1 MSSKVAVVVPVYKE
15 ELNEFEKIS
24 LAQARKVLGKYP
36 LVFVAPEGKNFSY
49 FAPKDFVAH
58 FPPKFFQSAKTYNL
72 LLLSPQF
79 YETFAAFDY
88 ILIYQLDA
96 FVFYDALEF
105 FCSLGFDYI
114 GAPVAYHSWYG
125 MKAKKIPRV
134 GNGGFSLRK
143 VKTCHALLSE
153 AVRRADWNFVLEN
166 FYEDAFFG
174 FCGANEAV
182 DFRCAPVDVAVRF
195 AVDYFPDRFLRRVEN
210 KIPFGCH
217 DWSKCSADAYVKI
230 FRQAGY
236 DLSALRS
243 RMGNEDYLL
252 RLEISLE
259 IVAIKRLVREIRRG
273 QSVLK
278 YLPTKKFS
286 SVRVIRDPDA
296 EKILAGMIQEDG
308 SFTDKIF
315 LYDEKNFPQ
324 LVNDLSRE
332 NFPHLVITSEYDYSL
347 IGQIER
353 RGLSYGEHIFSFRR
367 EYLKHCEK
375 IFHGLGKKKAVS

>member
-24 LAQARKVLGKYP
+24 LSQARKILGKYP

-58 FPPKFFQSAKTYNL
+58 FPPKFFQSAKTYNR

-79 YETFAAFDY
+79 YETFADFDY

-125 MKAKKIPRV
+125 MKTKKIPRV

-143 VKTCHALLSE
+143 VKPCHALLSE
-153 AVRRADWNFVLEN
+153 TVRRPDWNFVLEN

-174 FCGANEAV
+174 LCGANEAV

-195 AVDYFPDRFLRRVEN
+195 AVDYFPDRFLRRVGN

-217 DWSKCSADAYVKI
+217 GWPNCSADAYVKI

-236 DLSALRS
+236 DLSPLRS
-243 RMGNEDYLL
+243 KMGNEDYLL

-259 IVAIKRLVREIRRG
+259 IVAIKRLLRRIERG

-278 YLPTKKFS
+278 FLPTKKFS
-286 SVRVIRDPDA
+286 SVRVVRSFEA

-315 LYDEKNFPQ
+315 LYDVENFPQ
-324 LVNDLSRE
+324 LVDDLSRE
-332 NFPHLVITSEYDYSL
+332 NFPHLVLSSEYDESL
-347 IGQIER
+347 IEQIER
-353 RGLSYGEHIFSFRR
+353 RGLRYGENIFSFRR
-367 EYLKHCEK
+367 EYLKRCEK
-375 IFHGLGKKKAVS
+375 IFHGLGK